1 MLIQLT
7 MSMPSDRIDPPQ
19 FAPELR
25 GVRKVCHTHHPSG
38 VVQAGSTVLGVECPL
53 HIAPH
58 TPLTI
63 AWGLREGGRGQEQ
76 ERDADALSGWKWT
89 VNSSA
94 CLLFCEEE
102 REGEGGR
109 GREREE
115 EREGGPSVTNSEQQ
129 ECTIH

>member
-1 MLIQLT
+1 M
-7 MSMPSDRIDPPQ
+7 
-19 FAPELR
+19 
-25 GVRKVCHTHHPSG
+25 
-38 VVQAGSTVLGVECPL
+38 ECPL
-53 HIAPH
+53 HIAAH

-63 AWGLREGGRGQEQ
+63 AWGSREGGSGQER

-102 REGEGGR
+102 
-109 GREREE
+109 